1 MLSDLGWRCWHP
13 QHSLLYH
20 ILPQGRGDE
29 ILEGAGCYSVGTENQ
44 RQQLRVSKAGNCSRK
59 QLPAS
64 TVSFGDQRDK
74 ACWHLGLCHGQGLL
88 QPEPLIISCKT

>member
-1 MLSDLGWRCWHP
+1 MLSDLGWLCWHP

-29 ILEGAGCYSVGTENQ
+29 ILEGAGCYSVGTGSQ
-44 RQQLRVSKAGNCSRK
+44 RQQIRVSKAGNCSRK

-64 TVSFGDQRDK
+64 TVSFRSKGTRHAGTGDFVTAK
-74 ACWHLGLCHGQGLL
+74 AFCSLNL
-88 QPEPLIISCKT
+88 